1 MEDVRTLR
9 DELLVDQAS
18 FFMLTPLPGSRDH
31 RDAGDRGTPMDSDS
45 NNFDSF
51 RAVTAHPLMS
61 AADWTAAYR
70 DAWTSFY
77 SFEDMRQ
84 ALLRQNPHT
93 YWGLFKCF
101 LWYRAA
107 MIEGSHP
114 MVTGFF
120 RRKDR
125 RSRRPGLPVEGRLP
139 FFRRRCRESAHIVLA
154 YGKLLLEMQELWLAT
169 RIRREEYGWVG
180 DLRAL
185 RTRATAML
193 EVKRTWARAHA
204 VVAATLRDW
213 RTSIEGQAAP
223 VSTALRERV
232 EAVGR
237 ALGQRA
243 DELARQGSLASLRVH
258 GLPSL
263 RPRPGRGRLASRLN
277 LLRIP
282 TLEARQT
289 LTAYWAVT
297 ERRLRRWQVWRVNPV
312 AFAWNAARDVRN
324 LAVFVTTLARERY

>member
-1 MEDVRTLR
+1 
-9 DELLVDQAS
+9 
-18 FFMLTPLPGSRDH
+18 
-31 RDAGDRGTPMDSDS
+31 MDPDY

-51 RAVTAHPLMS
+51 RAAMPHPLMS
-61 AADWTAAYR
+61 ADAWTAAYR
-70 DAWTSFY
+70 DAWQAFY
-77 SFEDMRQ
+77 SFDHMKT

-93 YWGLFKCF
+93 YWGMFKCF
-101 LWYRAA
+101 LWYRAS
-107 MIEGSHP
+107 MVEGSHP

-125 RSRRPGLPVEGRLP
+125 LSRRPGLPVEGRIP
-139 FFRRRCRESAHIVLA
+139 FFWRRCRESAHIVLA

-213 RTSIEGQAAP
+213 RSSIEGQTTP
-223 VSTALRERV
+223 VSAALRERV

-243 DELARQGSLASLRVH
+243 DDLARQASLADMRVPS
-258 GLPSL
+258 LPSL
-263 RPRPGRGRLASRLN
+263 RPRAGARRLAARLS

-289 LTAYWAVT
+289 LTAYWVVT
-297 ERRLRRWQVWRVNPV
+297 ENRLRRWQVWRVNPV
-312 AFAWNAARDVRN
+312 ALAWNAARDARN
-324 LAVFVTTLARERY
+324 LAVFITALARERY